1 MGGSVTWA
9 TLRVNHDR
17 SHSRGSVPASRRA
30 PSIERAGLVQ
40 IRRDEALTTTF
51 IARLPYREEGTM
63 AFLIPLFVAF
73 LLVTA
78 AVVLASYATV
88 SLTYWF
94 ESRRIRPEQSDPQP
108 AR

>member
-1 MGGSVTWA
+1 
-9 TLRVNHDR
+9 
-17 SHSRGSVPASRRA
+17 
-30 PSIERAGLVQ
+30 
-40 IRRDEALTTTF
+40 
-51 IARLPYREEGTM
+51 M
-63 AFLIPLFVAF
+63 AFLIPLFFAF

-78 AVVLASYATV
+78 AVVVASYATV